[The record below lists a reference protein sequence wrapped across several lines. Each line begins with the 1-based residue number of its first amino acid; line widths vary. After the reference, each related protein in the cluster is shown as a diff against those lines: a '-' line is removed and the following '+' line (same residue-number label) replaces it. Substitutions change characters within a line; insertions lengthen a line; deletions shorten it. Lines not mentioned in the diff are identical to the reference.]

1 MSQEN
6 KGDCNMLEKRVKNLE
21 AVLQAFIKELQKT
34 IRVEKVYVYGS
45 YAQQKEHD
53 YSDIDVAVISPDF
66 EGGTERDYLI
76 LGHAAIKVCS
86 LIEAK
91 PYRPQDLMNLSPTEF
106 LGMIVKTGKVIFD
119 KAA

>member
-1 MSQEN
+1 
-6 KGDCNMLEKRVKNLE
+6 MLEKRIQNLE
-21 AVLQAFIKELQKT
+21 GLVQAYVKELQKA
-34 IRVEKVYVYGS
+34 IRVEKVFVYGS

-76 LGHAAIKVCS
+76 LSRAALKIYP

-91 PYRPQDLMNLSPTEF
+91 PYRPEDLENLSPGEF
-106 LGMIVKTGKVIFD
+106 LFEIIQTGKKLYE